1 MPHLPLRVP
10 FLLTMALTAAV
21 SAQQNEKGQTPD
33 QPTADYTLAAEVFV
47 EGVRGPWSIAFI
59 DPSRA
64 LITEK
69 SGPVRMV
76 VDGTLQSEPV
86 RGTPAVNS
94 GGQGGMMDVA
104 IHPDY
109 AANGWIYLSYSH
121 SPDDATKGPA
131 MTRIVRGKIRDNTW
145 VDQEVVWEAKGDH
158 YRNGPVHFGCRIV
171 FDKAGHLYF
180 AIGDRGAQTMAQDVT
195 VPNGKVHRIN
205 LDGSIPAD
213 NPFVKQNDA
222 YASIFSYGNRN
233 PQGLAI
239 DPKTDKL
246 WATEHGPMG
255 GDELNLIEAGKNYGW
270 PVITY
275 GKNYNGTPV
284 SNVTEKEGME
294 QPAVQWTPSPAM
306 CGLDFVT
313 SPIFPKWN
321 NNLLAGALRSQEVK
335 RLVLENDKVAKEE
348 VIVSNLGRVRDVVVG
363 PDGAIYVVLNGP
375 DRIVRLTPK

>member
-255 GDELNLIEAGKNYGW
+255 
-270 PVITY
+270 
-275 GKNYNGTPV
+275 
-284 SNVTEKEGME
+284 
-294 QPAVQWTPSPAM
+294 
-306 CGLDFVT
+306 
-313 SPIFPKWN
+313 
-321 NNLLAGALRSQEVK
+321 
-335 RLVLENDKVAKEE
+335 
-348 VIVSNLGRVRDVVVG
+348 
-363 PDGAIYVVLNGP
+363 
-375 DRIVRLTPK
+375 